1 MDSFSVLYMSL
12 LFFYVWILFPLVE
25 NCFPLT
31 KFLFWNLFLMQAD
44 ILVPSKADSSDVE
57 VRVERAFPLVMET

>member
-12 LFFYVWILFPLVE
+12 FFYVWILFALLE

-31 KFLFWNLFLMQAD
+31 KVL
-44 ILVPSKADSSDVE
+44 ILEFVFDASRYFSPSKADSLDVE